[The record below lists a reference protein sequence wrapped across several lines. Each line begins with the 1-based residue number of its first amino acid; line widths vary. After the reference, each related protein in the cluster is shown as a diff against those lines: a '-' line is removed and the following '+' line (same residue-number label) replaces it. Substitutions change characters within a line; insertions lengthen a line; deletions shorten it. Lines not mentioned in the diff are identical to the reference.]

1 MQGIYNT
8 KRYSTAGKL
17 DRIPLPKYPQ
27 RAIHIHYSIFGSNK
41 QRGII
46 MENLKTVNQEQL
58 KERQATENL
67 IEDLKSNLE
76 KADFMLS
83 DWMAEYSFYE
93 KPDPRAAIAHMS
105 RVADDRHG
113 EQSAKWFWEY
123 NRIHSIIEIAMDY
136 ITRSLKLIEQGE
148 GAD

>member
-1 MQGIYNT
+1 MVKRRIA

-17 DRIPLPKYPQ
+17 DRIPSRKYPQ
-27 RAIHIHYSIFGSNK
+27 RAIHIHYSIFGANK

-58 KERQATENL
+58 KERQATKNL

-83 DWMAEYSFYE
+83 NWMEEYSFSE
-93 KPDPRAAIAHMS
+93 KPDPYKAIAWGTNQDKDMH
-105 RVADDRHG
+105 AK
-113 EQSAKWFWEY
+113 QSAKWFWEY

-136 ITRSLKLIEQGE
+136 ITRSLKLINEE
-148 GAD
+148 KGAD